1 MGYTR
6 KVRRATRMP
15 RKLAQKAVVVSTSVL
30 DSAVNGVH
38 KALKRLT
45 KGTRSITKS
54 ALFLNKSKKSRRR
67 RRSGSRRRRRSGSR
81 RRRRRRSGSRRRR
94 R

>member
-67 RRSGSRRRRRSGSR
+67 RSGSRRRRRSGSR
-81 RRRRRRSGSRRRR
+81 RRRRRSGSRRRR

>member
-6 KVRRATRMP
+6 KVRKATRMP

-67 RRSGSRRRRRSGSR
+67 RSGSRRRRRRSGSR
-81 RRRRRRSGSRRRR
+81 RRRRRR
-94 R
+94 

>member
-67 RRSGSRRRRRSGSR
+67 RSGSRRHRRRSGS

>member
-6 KVRRATRMP
+6 KVRKATRMP

-67 RRSGSRRRRRSGSR
+67 RSGSRRRRR
-81 RRRRRRSGSRRRR
+81 
-94 R
+94 

>member
-6 KVRRATRMP
+6 KVRKATRMP

-67 RRSGSRRRRRSGSR
+67 RSGSRRRRRSGSR
-81 RRRRRRSGSRRRR
+81 RRRRRRR
-94 R
+94 

>member
-6 KVRRATRMP
+6 KVRKATRMP

-38 KALKRLT
+38 TALKRLT

-54 ALFLNKSKKSRRR
+54 ALFLKGTNKRRP
-67 RRSGSRRRRRSGSR
+67 RRSGSRRRRRRSGSR
-81 RRRRRRSGSRRRR
+81 RRRRRSGSRRRR

>member
-6 KVRRATRMP
+6 KVRKATRMP

-67 RRSGSRRRRRSGSR
+67 RSGSRRRRRRSGSR
-81 RRRRRRSGSRRRR
+81 RRRRR
-94 R
+94 

>member
-6 KVRRATRMP
+6 KVRKATRMP

-67 RRSGSRRRRRSGSR
+67 RSGS

>member
-45 KGTRSITKS
+45 KGI
-54 ALFLNKSKKSRRR
+54 
-67 RRSGSRRRRRSGSR
+67 
-81 RRRRRRSGSRRRR
+81 
-94 R
+94 

>member
-54 ALFLNKSKKSRRR
+54 ALFLNKSKKRR

-81 RRRRRRSGSRRRR
+81 RRRRRR
-94 R
+94 

>member
-6 KVRRATRMP
+6 KVRKATRMP

-67 RRSGSRRRRRSGSR
+67 RSGSRRRRRRSGSRRRRRSGSR
-81 RRRRRRSGSRRRR
+81 RRRRR
-94 R
+94 

>member
-6 KVRRATRMP
+6 KVRKATRMP

-67 RRSGSRRRRRSGSR
+67 RSGSRRRRRSGSR

-94 R
+94 

>member
-6 KVRRATRMP
+6 KVRKATRMP

-54 ALFLNKSKKSRRR
+54 ALFLNKSKKSRP
-67 RRSGSRRRRRSGSR
+67 RRSGR

-94 R
+94 RR

>member
-6 KVRRATRMP
+6 KVRKATRMP

-67 RRSGSRRRRRSGSR
+67 RSGSRRRRRSGSR
-81 RRRRRRSGSRRRR
+81 RRRRRR
-94 R
+94 